1 MNMEVNDPRICV
13 ILARSGSKRLPKK
26 NLQKINGKTLIEH
39 AIDCCTDNSIT
50 AIVSSDSNEILDE
63 IKSKNVII
71 HKRSSLNSDDKA
83 SSEQAL
89 VEVLKFHNISPNT
102 EVLLIPPTNPL
113 RKAEDLSYFISQWEA
128 NGKPNG
134 YDQAFSV
141 LSLQN
146 DFWYQNE
153 NKIQRVRDVIFKK
166 VEPRVSFKRMNIF
179 LETSAIYLT
188 YAHLLYAGLS
198 IVESNPY
205 LIELSRLAS
214 IDIDSEMDLNI
225 ARKLMEE

>member
-1 MNMEVNDPRICV
+1 MEVKESRICV
-13 ILARSGSKRLPKK
+13 ILARSGSKRVPQK
-26 NLQKINGKTLIEH
+26 NLQKVNGKTLIDH
-39 AIDCCTDNSIT
+39 AIYCCINNSIT
-50 AIVSSDSNEILDE
+50 TIVSSDSNEILDH
-63 IKSKNVII
+63 IKSNNII
-71 HKRSSLNSDDKA
+71 LHKRSSLNSNDEA

-89 VEVLKFHNISPNT
+89 VEVLKFYDISPNT

-113 RKAEDLSYFISQWEA
+113 RKAEDLSYFINQWEI

-141 LSLQN
+141 LSLKN

-153 NKIQRVRDVIFKK
+153 GKIKRVRDVIFKK
-166 VEPRVSFKRMNIF
+166 VEPRTSFSRMNIF

-198 IVESNPY
+198 IIGSNPY
-205 LIELSRLAS
+205 PIELSRLAS
-214 IDIDSEMDLNI
+214 IDIDSEMDLKI

>member
-1 MNMEVNDPRICV
+1 MEVKESRICV
-13 ILARSGSKRLPKK
+13 ILARSGSKRLPQK
-26 NLQKINGKTLIEH
+26 NLQKINGETLIEH
-39 AIDCCTDNSIT
+39 AINCCVNNKIT
-50 AIVSSDSNEILDE
+50 TIVSSDSNEILDH
-63 IKSKNVII
+63 IKLKNVIL
-71 HKRSSLNSDDKA
+71 HKRSSINSDDKA

-113 RKAEDLSYFISQWEA
+113 RKAEDLSYFINQWEI

-153 NKIQRVRDVIFKK
+153 GKIKRVRDVIFKK
-166 VEPRVSFKRMNIF
+166 VEPRVSFSRMNIF

-198 IVESNPY
+198 IIESNPY
-205 LIELSRLAS
+205 PIELSRLAA
-214 IDIDSEMDLNI
+214 IDIDSEMDIKI

>member
-1 MNMEVNDPRICV
+1 MGVKESRICV
-13 ILARSGSKRLPKK
+13 ILARSGSKRLPQK

-39 AIDCCTDNSIT
+39 AVNCCTSNSIT
-50 AIVSSDSNEILDE
+50 TIVSSDSNEILDH
-63 IKSKNVII
+63 IKSKNII
-71 HKRSSLNSDDKA
+71 LHKRSSLTSNDKA
-83 SSEQAL
+83 SSEEAL
-89 VEVLKFHNISPNT
+89 VEVLKFYDMSPNT
-102 EVLLIPPTNPL
+102 EVLLVPPTNPL
-113 RKAEDLSYFISQWEA
+113 RKAEDLSYFINQWEI

-153 NKIQRVRDVIFKK
+153 GRIKRVRDVIFKK
-166 VEPRVSFKRMNIF
+166 VEPRVSSDRLNIF

-188 YAHLLYAGLS
+188 QAHLLYSGLS
-198 IVESNPY
+198 IVQGNPY
-205 LIELSRLAS
+205 PIELSRLAS
-214 IDIDSEMDLNI
+214 IDIDSEMDLKI

>member
-1 MNMEVNDPRICV
+1 MEVKESRICV
-13 ILARSGSKRLPKK
+13 ILARSGSKRLPQK

-39 AIDCCTDNSIT
+39 AINCCTSNGIT
-50 AIVSSDSNEILDE
+50 TIVSSDSNEILDH
-63 IKSKNVII
+63 IKSKNII
-71 HKRSSLNSDDKA
+71 LHKRSSLTSDDKA
-83 SSEQAL
+83 SSEEAL
-89 VEVLKFHNISPNT
+89 VEVLKFFDISPNT
-102 EVLLIPPTNPL
+102 EVLLVPPTNPL
-113 RKAEDLSYFISQWEA
+113 RKAEDLSYFINQWEI

-153 NKIQRVRDVIFKK
+153 GKIKRVRDVIFKK
-166 VEPRVSFKRMNIF
+166 IEPRVSSDRLNIF

-188 YAHLLYAGLS
+188 EAHLLYSGLS
-198 IVESNPY
+198 IVQSNPY
-205 LIELSRLAS
+205 PIELSRLAS
-214 IDIDSEMDLNI
+214 IDIDSEMDLKI

>member
-1 MNMEVNDPRICV
+1 MEVKESRICV

-39 AIDCCTDNSIT
+39 AINCCTSNSIT
-50 AIVSSDSNEILDE
+50 TIVSSDSNEILDH
-63 IKSKNVII
+63 IKSKNII
-71 HKRSSLNSDDKA
+71 LHKRSGLTSNDKA
-83 SSEQAL
+83 SSEEAL
-89 VEVLKFHNISPNT
+89 VEVVKFYDISPNT
-102 EVLLIPPTNPL
+102 EVLLVPPTNPL
-113 RKAEDLSYFISQWEA
+113 RKAEDLSYFINQWEI

-146 DFWYQNE
+146 DFWYQDE
-153 NKIQRVRDVIFKK
+153 GRIKRVRDVIFKK
-166 VEPRVSFKRMNIF
+166 IEPRVSSDRLNIF

-188 YAHLLYAGLS
+188 QAHLLYSGLS
-198 IVESNPY
+198 IVQGNPY
-205 LIELSRLAS
+205 PIELSRLAS
-214 IDIDSEMDLNI
+214 IDIDSEMDLKI

>member
-1 MNMEVNDPRICV
+1 MEVKDSRICV

-39 AIDCCTDNSIT
+39 AIDCCTNNSIT
-50 AIVSSDSNEILDE
+50 TIVSSDSNEILDQ
-63 IKSKNVII
+63 IKSINVIT

-89 VEVLKFHNISPNT
+89 VEVLKFYDISPDT

-113 RKAEDLSYFISQWEA
+113 RKAEDLSYFINQWEV

-153 NKIQRVRDVIFKK
+153 SKIQRVRDVIFKK

-188 YAHLLYAGLS
+188 YAHLLYGGLS

-214 IDIDSEMDLNI
+214 IDIDSEMDLKI

>member
-1 MNMEVNDPRICV
+1 MEVKESRICV
-13 ILARSGSKRLPKK
+13 ILARSGSKRLPQK

-39 AIDCCTDNSIT
+39 AINCCTNNKIT
-50 AIVSSDSNEILDE
+50 TIVSSDSNEILDH
-63 IKSKNVII
+63 IKSKNVIL

-89 VEVLKFHNISPNT
+89 VEVLKFHEISPNT
-102 EVLLIPPTNPL
+102 EVFLIPPTNPL
-113 RKAEDLSYFISQWEA
+113 RKAEDLSYFINQWET

-153 NKIQRVRDVIFKK
+153 DRIKRVRDVIFKK
-166 VEPRVSFKRMNIF
+166 VEPRASFGRMSIF
-179 LETSAIYLT
+179 LETSAIYLS
-188 YAHLLYAGLS
+188 YAYLLYAGLS
-198 IVESNPY
+198 IIESNPY
-205 LIELSRLAS
+205 PIELSRLAS
-214 IDIDSEMDLNI
+214 IDIDSEMDLKI

>member
-1 MNMEVNDPRICV
+1 MEVKESRICV
-13 ILARSGSKRLPKK
+13 ILARSGSKRVPQK
-26 NLQKINGKTLIEH
+26 NLQKVNGKTLIEY
-39 AIDCCTDNSIT
+39 AINCCINNNIT
-50 AIVSSDSNEILDE
+50 TIVSSDSNEILDN
-63 IKSKNVII
+63 IKSKNVIL
-71 HKRSSLNSDDKA
+71 HKRSSLNSDDEA

-89 VEVLKFHNISPNT
+89 VEVLKFHDISPNT

-113 RKAEDLSYFISQWEA
+113 RNAEDLSYFINQWEI

-146 DFWYQNE
+146 DFWYQSE
-153 NKIQRVRDVIFKK
+153 GKIKRVRDTIFKK
-166 VEPRVSFKRMNIF
+166 VEPRVSSSRINIY

-188 YAHLLYAGLS
+188 YARLLYAGLS

-205 LIELSRLAS
+205 PIELSRLAS
-214 IDIDSEMDLNI
+214 IDIDSEMDLKI

>member
-1 MNMEVNDPRICV
+1 MGVKESRICV
-13 ILARSGSKRLPKK
+13 ILARSGSRRLPQK

-39 AIDCCTDNSIT
+39 AINCCTSNSIT
-50 AIVSSDSNEILDE
+50 TIVSSDSNEILDH
-63 IKSKNVII
+63 IKSKNII
-71 HKRSSLNSDDKA
+71 LHKRSGLTSNDKA
-83 SSEQAL
+83 SSEEAL
-89 VEVLKFHNISPNT
+89 VEVLKFYDISPNT
-102 EVLLIPPTNPL
+102 EVLLVPPTNPL
-113 RKAEDLSYFISQWEA
+113 RKAEDLSYFINQWEI

-153 NKIQRVRDVIFKK
+153 GRIKRVRDVIFKK
-166 VEPRVSFKRMNIF
+166 IEPRVSSDRLNIF

-188 YAHLLYAGLS
+188 QAHLLYSGLS
-198 IVESNPY
+198 IVQGNPY
-205 LIELSRLAS
+205 PIELSRLAS
-214 IDIDSEMDLNI
+214 IDIDSEMDLKI

>member
-1 MNMEVNDPRICV
+1 MEVKDSRICV
-13 ILARSGSKRLPKK
+13 ILARSGSKRLPQK
-26 NLQKINGKTLIEH
+26 NLQKIKGETLIEH
-39 AIDCCTDNSIT
+39 AINCCTNNSIT
-50 AIVSSDSNEILDE
+50 TIVSSDSNEILDQ
-63 IKSKNVII
+63 IKSKNVIP

-89 VEVLKFHNISPNT
+89 VEVMKFHSISPNT

-113 RKAEDLSYFISQWEA
+113 RKAEDLSYFINQWEI

-134 YDQAFSV
+134 FDQAFSI

-146 DFWYQNE
+146 DFWYQTE
-153 NKIQRVRDVIFKK
+153 SKIQRVRDEIFKK
-166 VEPRVSFKRMNIF
+166 VEPRVSSSRMNIF

-198 IVESNPY
+198 IVGSNPY
-205 LIELSRLAS
+205 PIELSRLAS
-214 IDIDSEMDLNI
+214 IDIDSEMDLKI

>member
-1 MNMEVNDPRICV
+1 MEVKDSRICV
-13 ILARSGSKRLPKK
+13 ILARSGSKRLPQK
-26 NLQKINGKTLIEH
+26 NLQRINGKTLIEH
-39 AIDCCTDNSIT
+39 AVNCCTDNSIT
-50 AIVSSDSNEILDE
+50 TIVSSDSNEILDH
-63 IKSKNVII
+63 IKSKNVIL

-89 VEVLKFHNISPNT
+89 VEVLKFHDISPNT
-102 EVLLIPPTNPL
+102 EVFLIPPTNPL
-113 RKAEDLSYFISQWEA
+113 RKAEDLSYFIKQWEV

-141 LSLQN
+141 LSLKN

-153 NKIQRVRDVIFKK
+153 GKIKRVRDVIFKK
-166 VEPRVSFKRMNIF
+166 VEPRTSFSRMNIF

-198 IVESNPY
+198 IIESNPY
-205 LIELSRLAS
+205 PIELSRLAS
-214 IDIDSEMDLNI
+214 IDIDSEMDLKI

>member
-1 MNMEVNDPRICV
+1 MEVKESRICV
-13 ILARSGSKRLPKK
+13 ILARSGSKRLPQK

-39 AIDCCTDNSIT
+39 AINCCTSNSIMT
-50 AIVSSDSNEILDE
+50 IVSSDSNEILDH
-63 IKSKNVII
+63 IKSKNII
-71 HKRSSLNSDDKA
+71 LHKRSSLTSNDKA
-83 SSEQAL
+83 SSEEAL
-89 VEVLKFHNISPNT
+89 VEVLKFYDISPNT
-102 EVLLIPPTNPL
+102 EVLLVPPTNPL
-113 RKAEDLSYFISQWEA
+113 RKAEDLSYFINQWEI

-153 NKIQRVRDVIFKK
+153 GRIKRVRDVIFKK
-166 VEPRVSFKRMNIF
+166 VEPRVSSDRLNIF

-188 YAHLLYAGLS
+188 QAHLLYSGLS
-198 IVESNPY
+198 IVQGNPY
-205 LIELSRLAS
+205 PIELSRLAS
-214 IDIDSEMDLNI
+214 IDIDSEMDLEI

>member
-1 MNMEVNDPRICV
+1 MEVKESRICV
-13 ILARSGSKRLPKK
+13 ILARSGSKRLPQK

-39 AIDCCTDNSIT
+39 AINCCTSNSIT
-50 AIVSSDSNEILDE
+50 TIVSSDSNEILDH
-63 IKSKNVII
+63 IKSKNII
-71 HKRSSLNSDDKA
+71 LHKRSSLTSDDKA
-83 SSEQAL
+83 SSEEAL
-89 VEVLKFHNISPNT
+89 VEVLKFYDISPNT
-102 EVLLIPPTNPL
+102 EVLLVPPTNPL
-113 RKAEDLSYFISQWEA
+113 RKAEDLSYFINQWEI

-153 NKIQRVRDVIFKK
+153 GRIKRVRDVIFKK
-166 VEPRVSFKRMNIF
+166 VEPRVSSDRLNIF

-188 YAHLLYAGLS
+188 QAHLLYSGLS
-198 IVESNPY
+198 IVQGNPY
-205 LIELSRLAS
+205 PIELSRLAS
-214 IDIDSEMDLNI
+214 IDIDSEMDLKI

>member
-1 MNMEVNDPRICV
+1 MEVKESRICV
-13 ILARSGSKRLPKK
+13 ILARAGSKRLPQK

-39 AIDCCTDNSIT
+39 AINCCANNSIT
-50 AIVSSDSNEILDE
+50 TIVSSDSNEILDH
-63 IKSKNVII
+63 IKSKSVIL
-71 HKRSSLNSDDKA
+71 HKRSSLTSDDKA

-89 VEVLKFHNISPNT
+89 VEVLKFYGISPNT
-102 EVLLIPPTNPL
+102 EVLLVPPTNPL
-113 RKAEDLSYFISQWEA
+113 RKAEDLSYFINQWEI

-153 NKIQRVRDVIFKK
+153 GRIKRVRDVIFKK
-166 VEPRVSFKRMNIF
+166 VEPRVSSDRLNIF

-188 YAHLLYAGLS
+188 QAHLLYSGLS
-198 IVESNPY
+198 IVQSNPY
-205 LIELSRLAS
+205 PIELSRLAS
-214 IDIDSEMDLNI
+214 IDIDSEMDLKI

>member
-1 MNMEVNDPRICV
+1 MEVKESRICV
-13 ILARSGSKRLPKK
+13 ILARSGSKRLPQK

-39 AIDCCTDNSIT
+39 AINCCTSNSIT
-50 AIVSSDSNEILDE
+50 TIVSSDSNEILDH
-63 IKSKNVII
+63 IKSKNII
-71 HKRSSLNSDDKA
+71 LHKRSSLTSDDKA
-83 SSEQAL
+83 SSEEAL
-89 VEVLKFHNISPNT
+89 VEVLKFYDISPNT

-113 RKAEDLSYFISQWEA
+113 RKAEDLSYFINQWEI

-153 NKIQRVRDVIFKK
+153 GRIKRVRDVIFKK
-166 VEPRVSFKRMNIF
+166 VEPRVSSDRLNIY

-188 YAHLLYAGLS
+188 RAHLLYSGLS
-198 IVESNPY
+198 IVQSNPY
-205 LIELSRLAS
+205 PIELSRLAS
-214 IDIDSEMDLNI
+214 IDIDSEMDLKI
-225 ARKLMEE
+225 ARKLIEE